1 MLWTSA
7 QVARTR
13 PRVVAA
19 RTACDVTSVD
29 AYLEEIASALRQ
41 WEDGTR
47 AAGTSLRAAD
57 LWEASFPTTL
67 TPGQEGYDQ
76 QSVTA
81 LLRSFSRTLRA
92 YEARF
97 PISSAPPDPDGDLR
111 PGVRVTSQ
119 EVAGRTFIPVRFIS
133 GYHRKDVDDFLDD
146 IAWTLAGYE
155 KWSRPAPPRGD
166 KEQTCAPISSSEVA
180 RHSFA
185 VVRLHEGYRPDEV
198 DAFMSRIVATLQD
211 CESEGALTTASPS
224 TRVSPA
230 DIETVTFRTTML
242 RRGYNEEEVDSLLDH
257 VAATLRAYSGGQQ
270 TAPR

>member
-1 MLWTSA
+1 MLTC
-7 QVARTR
+7 TDT
-13 PRVVAA
+13 
-19 RTACDVTSVD
+19 RTAMFQ
-29 AYLEEIASALRQ
+29 A
-41 WEDGTR
+41 
-47 AAGTSLRAAD
+47 
-57 LWEASFPTTL
+57 
-67 TPGQEGYDQ
+67 
-76 QSVTA
+76 TA
-81 LLRSFSRTLRA
+81 F
-92 YEARF
+92 
-97 PISSAPPDPDGDLR
+97 
-111 PGVRVTSQ
+111 V
-119 EVAGRTFIPVRFIS
+119 S
-133 GYHRKDVDDFLDD
+133 GYHQKDVDDFLDD